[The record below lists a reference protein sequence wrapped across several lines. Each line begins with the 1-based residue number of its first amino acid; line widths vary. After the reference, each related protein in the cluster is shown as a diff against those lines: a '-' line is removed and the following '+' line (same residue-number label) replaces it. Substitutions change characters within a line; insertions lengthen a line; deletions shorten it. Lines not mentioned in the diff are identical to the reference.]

1 MRYKTLLSVS
11 VVMAGS
17 LGLLSAAE
25 PETPAN
31 PPTGIYSSLSESER
45 SGDLVGVEFFVIR
58 GATGHFGVLQGSEG
72 APGNP
77 VTVPLQVNGNS
88 VRFSIP
94 PKCACAL
101 PEGMYEAQLS
111 QTSARLRGPDNFG
124 ERQLPR
130 TNSFWQR
137 N

>member
-1 MRYKTLLSVS
+1 MLYKFPLSAS
-11 VVMAGS
+11 AIMAGF
-17 LGLLSAAE
+17 LGFASAAE

-45 SGDLVGVEFFVIR
+45 SGDVVGGELFVIR

-77 VTVPLQVNGNS
+77 ITVPLQVNGNS

-94 PKCACAL
+94 AKCACAL

-111 QTSARLRGPDNFG
+111 QTSARLRGPGNFG

>member
-1 MRYKTLLSVS
+1 MRYETVLSAS
-11 VVMAGS
+11 AVMVGF
-17 LGLLSAAE
+17 LGFASAAE
-25 PETPAN
+25 PATPVS
-31 PPTGIYSSLSESER
+31 PPTGIYSSLSGSER
-45 SGDLVGVEFFVIR
+45 SGDFVGVELFVIR

-77 VTVPLQVNGNS
+77 ITVPLQVNGNS

-111 QTSARLRGPDNFG
+111 QTSARLRGPGNFG